1 MIRRLFVVAAL
12 SICPVLAGPPL
23 TTIQDVL
30 YKADGTRFNGTLT
43 ISWTSFQAVDNTSVV
58 TQSTTVKV
66 LNGNLRVELVP
77 NTTSTPASIYTVTY
91 NSDGFAQFQESWS
104 VPSSLTPLHVRDVRT
119 APASS
124 GGSDTTDTGTTPI
137 AESSVVGLVA
147 DLGAR
152 PLMAPGFAAGHV
164 AMINSSGQVDSVVGN
179 PADCVYVNGSS
190 GPCGSGGSGSAYN
203 FVDGDSPVGVVDGSN
218 TVFTLNGVPSP
229 TSSIALYRN
238 GVLQKAG
245 FDYTL
250 SGSGAIQFAAAST
263 PQPTDVL
270 LASYRTTASSSTSWP
285 APQVLC
291 SGTGAAASLSSL
303 TALAACSIPGGLL
316 APGDR
321 IEIHADYAH
330 VGNAGAAAV
339 SIQWGGTTGLN
350 VSVAAVETM
359 LTGRLDASILTT
371 GAQLSSQSWG
381 ASTSFAAG
389 ALSAPDSYSAGL
401 TLTFLGS
408 VAAGADVIALQH
420 YSVVRVP

>member
-1 MIRRLFVVAAL
+1 MIRRLFVAAL
-12 SICPVLAGPPL
+12 LSMCPVLAGPSL

-30 YKADGTRFNGTLT
+30 YKADGTSFNGTLT
-43 ISWTSFQAVDNTSVV
+43 ISWTSFQAVDNTSVI
-58 TQSTTVKV
+58 TQATTVRV

-77 NTTSTPASIYTVTY
+77 NTTATPATIYTVTY
-91 NSDGFAQFQESWS
+91 SSDGFAQFQESWS
-104 VPSSLTPLHVRDVRT
+104 VPSSLMPLHVRDVRT

-124 GGSDTTDTGTTPI
+124 GGADTTDTGATPI
-137 AESSVVGLVA
+137 PESGVVGLVA

-164 AMINSSGQVDSVVGN
+164 AMINSNGQVDSVVGN
-179 PADCVYVNGSS
+179 PSDCVYVNGSS

-203 FVDGDSPVGVVDGSN
+203 FVDGDSPVGTVDGSN
-218 TVFTLNGVPSP
+218 TVFTLNGVPNP

-238 GVLQKAG
+238 GVLQKSG

-250 SGSGAIQFAAAST
+250 SAGAAIQFAAAST
-263 PQPTDVL
+263 PQPADVL
-270 LASYRTTASSSTSWP
+270 LASYRTTASNSTSWP

-291 SGTGAAASLSSL
+291 SGTGAAASSASL

-316 APGDR
+316 VPGDR

-330 VGNAGAAAV
+330 MGGAGAAAISV
-339 SIQWGGTTGLN
+339 QWGGTTALN
-350 VSVAAVETM
+350 VSAAAAETL

-371 GAQLSSQSWG
+371 GAQLSTQSWG
-381 ASTSFAAG
+381 ASTNFAAG
-389 ALSAPDSYSAGL
+389 VLSAPDSYSAGL

-408 VAAGADVIALQH
+408 VANGADGIVLQH

>member
-1 MIRRLFVVAAL
+1 MIRRLFVAAAL

-30 YKADGTRFNGTLT
+30 YKADGTRFNGTQT

-58 TQSTTVKV
+58 AQSTTVKV

-77 NTTSTPASIYTVTY
+77 NTTATPATIYTVTY

-104 VPSSLTPLHVRDVRT
+104 VPSSLMPLHVRDVRT
-119 APASS
+119 APASP
-124 GGSDTTDTGTTPI
+124 GGSDTTDVGTTPI
-137 AESSVVGLVA
+137 PESSVVGLVA

-164 AMINSSGQVDSVVGN
+164 AMVNSSGQVDSVLGN

-218 TVFTLNGVPSP
+218 TVFTLNGVASP
-229 TSSIALYRN
+229 ASSIALYRN

-270 LASYRTTASSSTSWP
+270 VASYRTTANNATPWP

-291 SGTGAAASLSSL
+291 SGTGTAVSQPNL

-321 IEIHADYAH
+321 IEIYVDYAH
-330 VGNAGAAAV
+330 VGNAGAAAISV
-339 SIQWGGTTGLN
+339 QWGGTTALN
-350 VSVAAVETM
+350 LSAATVETM
-359 LTGRLDASILTT
+359 LTGRLNAAILTT
-371 GAQLSSQSWG
+371 GAQVSSQSWG
-381 ASTSFAAG
+381 ASTGFAASV
-389 ALSAPDSYSAGL
+389 LSAPDSYSAGL
-401 TLTFLGS
+401 TVTFLGS
-408 VAAGADVIALQH
+408 AAASTDVIALQH

>member
-1 MIRRLFVVAAL
+1 MIRRLFFAAAL

-30 YKADGTRFNGTLT
+30 YKADGTRFSGTLT

-77 NTTSTPASIYTVTY
+77 NTTSTPATIYTVTY

-137 AESSVVGLVA
+137 PESSVVGLVA

-152 PLMAPGFAAGHV
+152 PPMAPGFAGGHV
-164 AMINSSGQVDSVVGN
+164 ALINSNGQVDSVVGN

-229 TSSIALYRN
+229 ASSIALYRN

-250 SGSGAIQFAAAST
+250 SGSGAIQFATAST

-270 LASYRTTASSSTSWP
+270 LASYRTAASTSTSWP

-291 SGTGAAASLSSL
+291 SGTGAASSLASL

-321 IEIHADYAH
+321 IEIHVDYAH
-330 VGNAGAAAV
+330 VGNAGAAAI
-339 SIQWGGTTGLN
+339 SIQWGGTTALN
-350 VSVAAVETM
+350 VSAAAVETT
-359 LTGRLDASILTT
+359 LTARLDASILTT

-381 ASTSFAAG
+381 ASTSFATSVG
-389 ALSAPDSYSAGL
+389 SAPDSYSAGL
-401 TLTFLGS
+401 TIEFLGS

>member
-1 MIRRLFVVAAL
+1 MIRRLFVAAAL

-30 YKADGTRFNGTLT
+30 YKADGTRFNGTLS

-77 NTTSTPASIYTVTY
+77 NTTSTPATIYTVTY

-124 GGSDTTDTGTTPI
+124 GGSDTTDAGATSIP
-137 AESSVVGLVA
+137 ESSVVGLVA

-250 SGSGAIQFAAAST
+250 SGSGAIQFASAST

-270 LASYRTTASSSTSWP
+270 LASYRTTASNSTSWP

-303 TALAACSIPGGLL
+303 TALATCSIPGGLL

-321 IEIHADYAH
+321 IEIHVDYAH

-339 SIQWGGTTGLN
+339 SIQWGGTTALN
-350 VSVAAVETM
+350 VGAAAVETM

-381 ASTSFAAG
+381 ASTSFATSV
-389 ALSAPDSYSAGL
+389 LSAPDSYSAGL
-401 TLTFLGS
+401 TLEFLGS

>member
-1 MIRRLFVVAAL
+1 MIRRLFVAAAL

-30 YKADGTRFNGTLT
+30 YKADGARFNGTLT
-43 ISWTSFQAVDNTSVV
+43 ISWTSFQAVDNSSVV

-66 LNGNLRVELVP
+66 LNGNLHVELVP
-77 NTTSTPASIYTVTY
+77 NTTSTPATVYTVTY
-91 NSDGFAQFQESWS
+91 NSDGFAQFQETWS

-124 GGSDTTDTGTTPI
+124 GGSDTTDAGATSIP
-137 AESSVVGLVA
+137 ESSVVGLVA

-152 PLMAPGFAAGHV
+152 PLVAPGFAAGHV

-203 FVDGDSPVGVVDGSN
+203 FVDGDSPDGTIDGSN
-218 TVFTLNGVPSP
+218 TVFTLNGVPNP

-250 SGSGAIQFAAAST
+250 SGSGAIQFASAST

-270 LASYRTTASSSTSWP
+270 LASYRTAASGSTSWP

-291 SGTGAAASLSSL
+291 SGTGAAASLSSM

-321 IEIHADYAH
+321 LEIHADYAH
-330 VGNAGAAAV
+330 VGSAGAAAI
-339 SIQWGGTTGLN
+339 SIQWGGTTALN
-350 VSVAAVETM
+350 VSAAAVETM
-359 LTGRLDASILTT
+359 LTGRLDGSILTT
-371 GAQLSSQSWG
+371 GAQVSSQSWG
-381 ASTSFAAG
+381 ASTSFATG
-389 ALSAPDSYSAGL
+389 VLSAPDSYSAGL
-401 TLTFLGS
+401 TLKFLGS

>member
-1 MIRRLFVVAAL
+1 MIRRLFVAAAL

-30 YKADGTRFNGTLT
+30 YKADGTRFNGTLS

-77 NTTSTPASIYTVTY
+77 NTTSTPATTYTVTY

-124 GGSDTTDTGTTPI
+124 GGSDTTDAGATSIP
-137 AESSVVGLVA
+137 ESSVVGLVA

-152 PLMAPGFAAGHV
+152 PLVAPGFAAGHV

-190 GPCGSGGSGSAYN
+190 GPCGSGGSAYN

-218 TVFTLNGVPSP
+218 TTFTLNGVPNP
-229 TSSIALYRN
+229 ATSVALYRN

-250 SGSGAIQFAAAST
+250 SGGGIQFVAAST

-270 LASYRTTASSSTSWP
+270 LASYRTAASNGSSWP

-291 SGTGAAASLSSL
+291 SGTGTTASLASL
-303 TALAACSIPGGLL
+303 TPLAACVIPAGLL
-316 APGDR
+316 TPGD
-321 IEIHADYAH
+321 ELAVHFDYTHA
-330 VGNAGAAAV
+330 GSAGAAAI
-339 SIQWGGTTGLN
+339 SIQWGGTTVLN
-350 VSVAAVETM
+350 VSAVAAETM
-359 LTGRLDASILTT
+359 LTGRLDAAILTT
-371 GAQLSSQSWG
+371 GAQVGSQSWG
-381 ASTSFAAG
+381 AVTSLASG
-389 ALSAPDSYSAGL
+389 VVSAPDSYSAGL
-401 TLTFLGS
+401 TLMFLGS
-408 VAAGADVIALQH
+408 VASGADAIALQH
-420 YSVVRVP
+420 YSIVRVP